1 MQFQQTR
8 FVKSAPSLNECPPA
22 SLPEI
27 CFAGRSNVGKSS
39 FINALINRKN
49 LARTSNVPGK
59 TQLINYYNVDDKI
72 YFVDLPGYGFAKVPE
87 SVRKQ
92 WGEDMRTYLMERESL
107 KLILHL
113 VDARHKPTQL
123 DEDFIYWMAVNK
135 KPFSIILSKSDK
147 LSHNKQMQSK
157 ARIKRIL
164 KEMNIEVPIILASAE
179 TKKGIEETQK
189 LINEFS
195 QT

>member
-1 MQFQQTR
+1 MQFQQTK
-8 FVKSAPSLNECPPA
+8 FVKSAPSLTECPPI

-59 TQLINYYNVDDKI
+59 TQLINYYNIDDEI

-123 DEDFIYWMAVNK
+123 DEDFIYWMAVNE
-135 KPFSIILSKSDK
+135 KPFCIILSKSDK

-164 KEMNIEVPIILASAE
+164 KEMNIEVPIILASAQ
-179 TKKGIEETQK
+179 TKKGIDETQK
-189 LINEFS
+189 LIKEFS
-195 QT
+195 LT